1 MSINGLGVVS
11 RKANEPALLEEIVI
25 DPPGPG
31 EVLVSMQAS
40 GVCHTDLHYKQ
51 GKISDDFPFLLGHE
65 GAGVVE
71 EVGEGVTSPT
81 KGDYVVLAWRAP
93 CGSCR
98 FCSIGQPQ
106 LCAAS
111 LNAQPRMKTKKDGL
125 ALNPALGIG
134 TFCTHTVVAAKQA
147 IPVPRECPPEQA
159 CLIGCGIMTG
169 VGAVL
174 YTAGVRRGS
183 TVAVYGCGGVGCS
196 VIMGAKLA
204 RARRIIAVDIA
215 ENKLTWARQFG
226 ATDVID
232 ASKEDPVAK
241 IKEMTGG
248 NGVDYAFE
256 AVGTPQT
263 LSQALWSRD
272 LAGTCTLIGVPD
284 PTMKLELPMLDFFG
298 LGGNLRVSW
307 YGDCLPSR
315 DFPLLA
321 DWYLRGELDLDR
333 VVTRVIGLDETEP
346 AFEAMER
353 GETLRSVIKFEGAK
367 E

>member
-1 MSINGLGVVS
+1 MSIDGLGVVS
-11 RKANEPALLEEIVI
+11 RSANKPALLEEIVI

-31 EVLVSMQAS
+31 EVLVRMQAS

-51 GKISDDFPFLLGHE
+51 GKITDDFPFLLGHE
-65 GAGVVE
+65 GAGIIE
-71 EVGEGVTSPT
+71 DVGEGVASPS

-93 CGSCR
+93 CGHCR

-111 LNAQPRMKTKKDGL
+111 LNAQPRVKTKDDGL
-125 ALNPALGIG
+125 VLNPSLGIG
-134 TFCTHTVVAAKQA
+134 TFCTHTVVAATQA
-147 IPVPRECPPEQA
+147 IVVPTACPPEQA
-159 CLIGCGIMTG
+159 CLIGCGVMTG
-169 VGAVL
+169 VGAAL
-174 YTAGVRRGS
+174 YTASVRRGS

-204 RARRIIAVDIA
+204 RARQIIAVDIA
-215 ENKLTWARQFG
+215 ENKLAWAREFG
-226 ATDVID
+226 ATDTID

-241 IKEMTGG
+241 IKELTGG

-256 AVGTPQT
+256 AVGTAQT

-321 DWYLRGELDLDR
+321 DWHRHGELDLDR
-333 VVTRVIGLDETEP
+333 VVTGLIGLDETEA

-353 GETLRSVIKFEGAK
+353 GETLRSVITFPSR
-367 E
+367 